1 MTKIGAAPSTA
12 GSTSATAPP
21 NPDNGH
27 PNPIK
32 REHYDEIKRDN
43 AMFTD
48 YYQRQGIVPPEEW
61 SSLVASLATS
71 LPTTFRLTGHRPEEA
86 LATRRHLQGLLSS
99 LESPQAAYPLPWY
112 EPAGMAWH
120 LDGDRKG
127 VRTDERWRAVHR
139 WLVAATEN
147 GDVSRQEAVSMVPP
161 LLLDVRGHHLVLDMC
176 AAPGSKTAQL
186 VERLHADASE
196 SVHTEISTDK
206 KEEEGH
212 TRPADGR
219 SLPTG
224 LVIAN
229 DADQQRAYMLYHQVK
244 RILSPS
250 LLVTNNDGTTFPA
263 LSFKQLDDTSAVEC
277 TLFDRILADV
287 PCSGDGTLRKNALL
301 WRQWTPNLGLG
312 LHPLQVR
319 LLEKAVRL
327 LRPGGRLVYSTCSMN
342 PVENEAVVAHALSR
356 NPSLRLLDVSDELPA
371 LKRRPGLSHWR
382 VLSKDGKEV
391 EQAEAVPGDQ
401 RKRFPPSLFPRPE
414 YARMGLER
422 CLRIYPH
429 LQNTG
434 GFFVAVLEKTLGQD
448 EQTGEERAGEERA
461 GEGQATSR
469 ETMPNS
475 AVESASASAQAIV
488 RPAHK
493 KGKLMRVPMEGEFRR
508 LCVSSDPVLG
518 SIFSF
523 YGIDKVAMAQ
533 AGFGFFVRSER
544 DSIKCIVMVSPQ
556 AHRLLAATVAEHC
569 SKDGQDTYRYNG
581 SLKIVNAGVRAW
593 EVYESKGRPVPVPC
607 PYRPLYESAALLR
620 PWMTR
625 RVMSVSGE
633 VMRQLLSTGDSVR
646 VAEIEECLGQGGAV
660 LETEAG
666 RERLRL
672 IIPVWISERG
682 VKAFVAMANKP
693 ALLLQL
699 QGE

>member
-1 MTKIGAAPSTA
+1 MTEAETGTAATA
-12 GSTSATAPP
+12 AATTPALTSTSAGTEEDAVVRPP
-21 NPDNGH
+21 
-27 PNPIK
+27 K
-32 REHYDEIKRDN
+32 KEHYYEIKRDN
-43 AMFTD
+43 PMFTD
-48 YYQRQGIVPPEEW
+48 YYQRQSIVPPEEW
-61 SSLVASLATS
+61 SCFMSCLGKS
-71 LPTTFRLTGHRPEEA
+71 LPTTFRLTGHRLAEA
-86 LATRRHLQGLLSS
+86 LATQRHLRDLLSG
-99 LESPQAAYPLPWY
+99 LESRSQDAYPLPWY

-120 LDGDRKG
+120 LEGDRKG
-127 VRTDERWRAVHR
+127 VRTDERWQAVHR

-147 GDVSRQEAVSMVPP
+147 GDVSRQEAVSMIPP
-161 LLLDVRGHHLVLDMC
+161 LLLDVQSHHLVLDMC

-186 VERLHADASE
+186 VERLHAEADQELAASMTLKSNTEVDADT
-196 SVHTEISTDK
+196 HSTDGK
-206 KEEEGH
+206 NKC
-212 TRPADGR
+212 
-219 SLPTG
+219 LPTG

-250 LLVTNNDGTTFPA
+250 LLVTNNDGTAFPA
-263 LSFKQLDDTSAVEC
+263 LLFKKSDYAPEVERI
-277 TLFDRILADV
+277 LFDRILADV

-327 LRPGGRLVYSTCSMN
+327 LRPGGRIVYSTCSMN
-342 PVENEAVVAHALSR
+342 PVENEAVVAYVLSR
-356 NPSLRLLDVSDELPA
+356 HPLLRLVDVSERLPD

-382 VLSKDGKEV
+382 VLNKDGREFGRAEEV
-391 EQAEAVPGDQ
+391 PDDQ
-401 RKRFPPSLFPRPE
+401 KRRFPPSLFPRSE
-414 YARMGLER
+414 YAGLGLEK

-434 GFFVAVLEKTLGQD
+434 GFFVAVLEKQV
-448 EQTGEERAGEERA
+448 EGEESSNLQESTPIAASVE
-461 GEGQATSR
+461 EGQPPISSPTG
-469 ETMPNS
+469 
-475 AVESASASAQAIV
+475 VV
-488 RPAHK
+488 RPALK
-493 KGKLMRVPMEGEFRR
+493 KGRMMRVPTEGDFRR
-508 LCVSSDPVLG
+508 LCVSSDPVLN

-523 YGIDKVAMAQ
+523 YGIDQDAMVQ

-544 DSIKCIVMVSPQ
+544 DPIKCIVMVSPK
-556 AHRLLAATVAEHC
+556 AHKLLAATVAEHR
-569 SKDGQDTYRYNG
+569 SSDGQDSCSHNR

-607 PYRPLYESAALLR
+607 PYRPLYESAAILR
-620 PWMTR
+620 PWMTK

-633 VMRQLLSTGDSVR
+633 IIRQLLSTGDSVR
-646 VAEIEECLGQGGAV
+646 VPEIEEHLGQGGAI

-666 RERLRL
+666 KERIRL
-672 IIPVWISERG
+672 IIPIWISERG

-699 QGE
+699 QE